1 MLSKKNI
8 RLIELLEKWQNE
20 ERTSEEQAEMEK
32 ILNYIKYVYIPAKHE
47 AEEAEE

>member
-20 ERTSEEQAEMEK
+20 ERTPEEQIEMEK
-32 ILNYIKYVYIPAKHE
+32 IFNYIKYVYIIEKHE